1 LQVTMEEE
9 LAVNSSHAFSLCQ
22 YLSYSRGERASRVET
37 VKDVITQQIKKVKEA
52 HYTKDEVKRMLETT
66 SKLVEIDMNNEL
78 INISH
83 NTFLLLRQ
91 LMKQAEEANAT
102 LKMNLSEIQNIE
114 LLKAVAQFEKEIH
127 DKKAERT
134 ATILK
139 DPSLLDES
147 IKNLSSDFVS
157 EFYRNDLINLSH
169 ALQKSSLEHNTSVN
183 ALKQRML
190 STEEQ
195 LANETKFR
203 SQEHKR
209 ISDMEKAHLEMEKRM
224 RDISDQLA
232 LKEAELE
239 KKFQSTNTYLNMQKI
254 LQSKN
259 AIIQRMRAGN
269 ANDDDIE
276 PSD

>member
-1 LQVTMEEE
+1 LQMTMEEE

-37 VKDVITQQIKKVKEA
+37 IKDVITQQSKKLNDA
-52 HYTKDEVKRMLETT
+52 HYTKEEVKKILGITT
-66 SKLVEIDMNNEL
+66 NLVEIEMNNEL

-91 LMKQAEEANAT
+91 MMKQAEESNAT
-102 LKMNLSEIQNIE
+102 LKLNLSEIQNIE
-114 LLKAVAQFEKEIH
+114 LLKAVAQFEREIH

-139 DPSLLDES
+139 DPSLLDQS

-157 EFYRNDLINLSH
+157 EFYRNDLMNLSH
-169 ALQKSSLEHNTSVN
+169 ALQKSSIEHDTSVN
-183 ALKQRML
+183 AMRQRMQK
-190 STEEQ
+190 TEEQ
-195 LANETKFR
+195 LANEAKIR
-203 SQEHKR
+203 NQEQNR
-209 ISDMEKAHLEMEKRM
+209 ISAMEKAHLEMEQRM

-259 AIIQRMRAGN
+259 AIIQKMRAEK
-269 ANDDDIE
+269 AHEDDIE
-276 PSD
+276 DTD

>member
-1 LQVTMEEE
+1 MEEE

>member
-1 LQVTMEEE
+1 LQVRMEEE

-22 YLSYSRGERASRVET
+22 YLAYSRGERASRVET
-37 VKDVITQQIKKVKEA
+37 VKDVISQQSKKIKEA
-52 HYTKDEVKRMLETT
+52 HYTKEEVKRILATT
-66 SKLVEIDMNNEL
+66 SNLVEIEMNNEL

-91 LMKQAEEANAT
+91 MMKQAEETNAT
-102 LKMNLSEIQNIE
+102 LKMNLSEIQNLE

-157 EFYRNDLINLSH
+157 EFYRNDLINLTN
-169 ALQKSSLEHNTSVN
+169 ALQKSSMDHDTSVS
-183 ALKQRML
+183 ALKQRMQT
-190 STEEQ
+190 TEEK
-195 LANETKFR
+195 LASEAKFR
-203 SQEHKR
+203 NQEQKR
-209 ISDMEKAHLEMEKRM
+209 INDMEKSQLEMEKRM
-224 RDISDQLA
+224 RDISEQLA

-239 KKFQSTNTYLNMQKI
+239 KKFQSTNTYINMQKI

-259 AIIQRMRAGN
+259 AIIQRMRAGKSN
-269 ANDDDIE
+269 EDDIE
-276 PSD
+276 ATD

>member
-1 LQVTMEEE
+1 MEEE

-37 VKDVITQQIKKVKEA
+37 VKDVITQQIKK
-52 HYTKDEVKRMLETT
+52 
-66 SKLVEIDMNNEL
+66 
-78 INISH
+78 
-83 NTFLLLRQ
+83 
-91 LMKQAEEANAT
+91 AEEANAT

-139 DPSLLDES
+139 
-147 IKNLSSDFVS
+147 
-157 EFYRNDLINLSH
+157 
-169 ALQKSSLEHNTSVN
+169 KSSLEHNTSVN

-259 AIIQRMRAGN
+259 AIIQRM
-269 ANDDDIE
+269 
-276 PSD
+276 PF